1 MVASINVGC
10 RVVGNFGPFLPAAC
24 NPDGTQVKRRKRQ
37 QLEGVIV
44 EARGEKRWLV
54 RFTNGLEKECAS
66 VGLKLLFD
74 PRYRSGAAAV
84 TQLPSEPSAAAAA
97 AAPPTVPEEPTNSAV
112 APPNV
117 PEEPSSAAAPPTV
130 PEEPTNSAAAPP
142 NVPEEPSS
150 ATAPSIT
157 PQAPLLSETAQ
168 PNGVSSAEETLLAAD
183 FDVDEMEEEIQ
194 EGTLEE
200 DVGFDVVENITSD
213 VYQQKRQECEQK
225 KLELIESS
233 YSITCKSG
241 GNELVWSV
249 VPDSIPE
256 SPPIEFQNI
265 GIREMDWDNFN
276 KLSSYAKA
284 LKKTN

>member
-1 MVASINVGC
+1 M
-10 RVVGNFGPFLPAAC
+10 
-24 NPDGTQVKRRKRQ
+24 
-37 QLEGVIV
+37 
-44 EARGEKRWLV
+44 
-54 RFTNGLEKECAS
+54 
-66 VGLKLLFD
+66 
-74 PRYRSGAAAV
+74 
-84 TQLPSEPSAAAAA
+84 
-97 AAPPTVPEEPTNSAV
+97 
-112 APPNV
+112 
-117 PEEPSSAAAPPTV
+117 
-130 PEEPTNSAAAPP
+130 
-142 NVPEEPSS
+142 
-150 ATAPSIT
+150 
-157 PQAPLLSETAQ
+157 LSESAQ

-183 FDVDEMEEEIQ
+183 FDEDEMDEEIQ

-213 VYQQKRQECEQK
+213 VYQQKHQECEQK

-256 SPPIEFQNI
+256 SPQIEFQNI

-284 LKKTN
+284 LKKQIK

>member
-1 MVASINVGC
+1 
-10 RVVGNFGPFLPAAC
+10 
-24 NPDGTQVKRRKRQ
+24 
-37 QLEGVIV
+37 VIV

-284 LKKTN
+284 LKKTNQMMKNLTPLWICFFCFGLVTGINSFSR